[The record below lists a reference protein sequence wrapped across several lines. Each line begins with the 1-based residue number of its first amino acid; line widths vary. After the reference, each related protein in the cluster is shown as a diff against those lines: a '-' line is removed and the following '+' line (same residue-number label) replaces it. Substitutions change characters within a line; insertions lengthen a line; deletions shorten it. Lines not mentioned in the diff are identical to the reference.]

1 MAQIIVRHLPDAV
14 HAELRVRAKRQG
26 MSAEALVREILASEL
41 LPDARPGGRG
51 GLGDRLA
58 AIWKGAN
65 LKGVSFDEEQGE
77 DEAASKR
84 GHEPMSFE

>member
-1 MAQIIVRHLPDAV
+1 MAQIIVRQLPDAV

-26 MSAEALVREILASEL
+26 MSAEALVREILAAEL

-58 AIWKGAN
+58 NIWKGAN
-65 LKGVSFDEEQGE
+65 LKGATFGGEQDE
-77 DEAASKR
+77 DEAASKH
-84 GHEPMSFE
+84 GHEPISFE